1 MTTYPRIER
10 DRDHHFAGLFGT
22 LIHDHYKPLY
32 ADENVCDILGIDSVD
47 DILNL
52 PSLLPLFFGL
62 HPSDAEQRYHDILN
76 GKTPSS
82 IYTYRI
88 TKPSGAIAHILAAE
102 SLTYRQSTPVVQMTM
117 IDITEKYNQY
127 SQLEKTAYVDVLS
140 GLTNRNGFDVI
151 LHQQSLKATQESSAL
166 SCLFIDLDDF
176 KLINDCYGHQTGDA
190 VIRQFAD
197 CCKHSIRKSDFI
209 GRWGGEEFLILLP
222 RTNEHFAKILAER
235 LRWRISKLRIP
246 TSEGMITLTISVGI
260 RTQNNSDISLSQL
273 LEDAD
278 LALSYAKRQGKNQVM
293 TFSETA
299 SLTEEAFTI
308 SFMS

>member
-1 MTTYPRIER
+1 M
-10 DRDHHFAGLFGT
+10 A
-22 LIHDHYKPLY
+22 
-32 ADENVCDILGIDSVD
+32 
-47 DILNL
+47 
-52 PSLLPLFFGL
+52 
-62 HPSDAEQRYHDILN
+62 
-76 GKTPSS
+76 
-82 IYTYRI
+82 
-88 TKPSGAIAHILAAE
+88 
-102 SLTYRQSTPVVQMTM
+102 M

-127 SQLEKTAYVDVLS
+127 SQLEKTAYLDVLS

-176 KLINDCYGHQTGDA
+176 KLINDCYGHQTGDT

-222 RTNEHFAKILAER
+222 RTSEHFAKILAER